1 VQQHEVTDA
10 VLLGGT
16 AALAP
21 AVERALGAA
30 GVQVDRIA
38 GPDRFATAAAV
49 AGRLDTS
56 AGAYLVADDD
66 WPDAVAIGTLAA
78 LEGRPILL
86 TRRTSLPDATAE
98 VVGGLA
104 SVDAVGGPGAISD
117 AVLAEVAATVPHVGR
132 IGGTDRFDTSARIAR
147 LGAAEGLGWSSAW
160 VTSGMSWSDGL
171 VAGVA
176 AARGG
181 GPLLLLGDGTRGLL
195 EANADELASLTVV
208 GGAAQVPAGTF
219 AELAALPAAS
229 CADTDRC

>member
-1 VQQHEVTDA
+1 
-10 VLLGGT
+10 
-16 AALAP
+16 
-21 AVERALGAA
+21 
-30 GVQVDRIA
+30 
-38 GPDRFATAAAV
+38 
-49 AGRLDTS
+49 
-56 AGAYLVADDD
+56 VADDD
-66 WPDAVAIGTLAA
+66 WPDAVAIGALAA

-86 TRRTSLPDATAE
+86 TQRTSLPGATAE

-147 LGAAEGLGWSSAW
+147 LGAAEGLSWSAAW

-176 AARGG
+176 AARSGA
-181 GPLLLLGDGTRGLL
+181 PLLLLGDGTRDLL
-195 EANADELASLTVV
+195 EANADALSSLTVV
-208 GGAAQVPAGTF
+208 GGTGQVPARTF
-219 AELAALPAAS
+219 AELAVLPAAS